1 MADNNEEVLRR
12 SLDAVDRH
20 RKRLIIG
27 LAATIALL
35 LIVFFRGAA
44 AMHSRNSSTADAI
57 LTHYFMLIIWVT
69 ALTLV
74 VVIQITVMTKR
85 ILRAIE
91 LASKK

>member
-1 MADNNEEVLRR
+1 MADETEHVLRR

-20 RKRLIIG
+20 RKRLIAG
-27 LAATIALL
+27 LVFTGVLL
-35 LIVFFRGAA
+35 LVTFISGARA
-44 AMHSRNSSTADAI
+44 AHADGGMVQAV
-57 LTHYFMLIIWVT
+57 LAHFFMLLIWVT

-91 LASKK
+91 LALRK

>member
-1 MADNNEEVLRR
+1 MTDNNEDVLRR

-20 RKRLIIG
+20 RQRLILG
-27 LAATIALL
+27 LAATGLLLLVTFIVGAHSPSTRDALL
-35 LIVFFRGAA
+35 AHFF
-44 AMHSRNSSTADAI
+44 I
-57 LTHYFMLIIWVT
+57 LLLWVT
-69 ALTLV
+69 GLTLV